1 MYVNNACFVR
11 FKCNAQS
18 TAQRYNI
25 LNLLHTVK
33 LPIEAEC
40 RTDAG
45 PRIQAGGLIHLY
57 W

>member
-45 PRIQAGGLIHLY
+45 PRIQAEGLIHLY
-57 W
+57 